1 LKAVFYIE
9 ESGYTW
15 TLAVHLYMH
24 TGHWR
29 ICTLKAKNID
39 AIQGNRW
46 RAILTRLDARQNG
59 TPFGSRD

>member
-1 LKAVFYIE
+1 MYWHFTWINAQK
-9 ESGYTW
+9 SGKLLNIY
-15 TLAVHLYMH
+15 L